1 MDSIDSAVS
10 AMLENVINGC
20 FYEGVFFAVAF
31 HFYLP
36 YFSYG
41 MVIRWVV

>member
-1 MDSIDSAVS
+1 MDVDFSVVPDGADILAG
-10 AMLENVINGC
+10 LEDVINGC

-36 YFSYG
+36 YFS
-41 MVIRWVV
+41 